1 MLKTHMAACLVASAL
16 ATIPALAQTT
26 TAPSSERPTATG
38 SGSATSGSPAMQPG
52 GTAGGTAAG
61 SGMSG
66 GASGSTGAASGGTGM
81 GSGSAGSTAASPAG
95 PAGSGA
101 SASAG
106 AAASMKPLAAPQPG
120 QVMGS
125 DLRGTRVYGSNNES
139 IGDISDLL
147 IDKQGQVVAAVVGVG
162 GFLGIGQKDVAVP
175 FQALDFNAAP
185 SQVSGNGASPNAS
198 PATTGSTGS
207 SQQDSASNRQ
217 TATTGNTGNPGRSAD
232 AGAASSNTTENG
244 VPQRVVLKMTKA
256 ELQAAPT
263 FRASGQGGSG
273 TGTPSTAPRQ

>member
-81 GSGSAGSTAASPAG
+81 GSGSTAAPPAG

-147 IDKQGQVVAAVVGVG
+147 IDKQGQVVAAIVGVG

-175 FQALDFNAAP
+175 FQALEIVPEGAA
-185 SQVSGNGASPNAS
+185 S
-198 PATTGSTGS
+198 GS
-207 SQQDSASNRQ
+207 SASGPA
-217 TATTGNTGNPGRSAD
+217 ATGTT
-232 AGAASSNTTENG
+232 GAASSGSGTATMNPE
-244 VPQRVVLKMTKA
+244 RVVLRNMTRA
-256 ELQAAPT
+256 DLEAAPS
-263 FRASGQGGSG
+263 FRSDGQASGSGSG
-273 TGTPSTAPRQ
+273 SSGTAPQK